1 MMLSTYLVKVNSDKE
16 TLEKKLKEKEK
27 RLYKTYGI
35 TLKEWNQKFKEQNGV
50 CWICGTL
57 PKSGILCVD
66 HRHVPKYKKLP
77 PEDKAK
83 EVRGLLC
90 FSCNTGLHGLEKRKN
105 ARYLFDRVQE
115 YFKVFKI
122 KGE

>member
-1 MMLSTYLVKVNSDKE
+1 MIDLKKDKA
-16 TLEKKLKEKEK
+16 KND

-35 TLKEWNQKFKEQNGV
+35 TLDEWNDKFKEQEGV
-50 CWICGTL
+50 CWICQTM

-77 PEDKAK
+77 SEERAK

-105 ARYLFDRVQE
+105 ARFLFQRVFL
-115 YFKVFKI
+115 YFQKFKI
-122 KGE
+122 KGDL

>member
-1 MMLSTYLVKVNSDKE
+1 MTKKTKE
-16 TLEKKLKEKEK
+16 ELKSE

-35 TLKEWNQKFKEQNGV
+35 SLSTWNRMFEDQGGV
-50 CWICGTL
+50 CWICRTM

-66 HRHVPKYKKLP
+66 HRHVSKYKKLS
-77 PEDKAK
+77 PEEKAK

-90 FSCNTGLHGLEKRKN
+90 FACNVGLHGLEKRKN
-105 ARYLFDRVQE
+105 ARFLFERVQE